1 MVYMKL
7 SVLSRDDSQHQK
19 LKDNCSFFGTKY
31 FKYAWMCFR
40 SEKIIVYFLV
50 RSTSSMRACIFV
62 VRYDVM
68 SQSQHCSEFQGRTQL
83 LPNVESHQS
92 L

>member
-19 LKDNCSFFGTKY
+19 LKDNCLFFGTKY

-40 SEKIIVYFLV
+40 SEKIIVYFGTKYFKYACMYF
-50 RSTSSMRACIFV
+50 RSKI
-62 VRYDVM
+62 
-68 SQSQHCSEFQGRTQL
+68 
-83 LPNVESHQS
+83 
-92 L
+92 